1 MKLHIAKIGTDEF
14 TVWNGNPIDKV
25 DVNVKIIDGTFEV
38 RGKGAEKYKEEIIET
53 TKKYIEFRESEDYII
68 KVIIA
73 KLYWEFRYYYQAS
86 NLKIDYKKI
95 EPHLYK
101 VKMEC
106 WLTREKDSYSNEI
119 IVDTSK
125 LNKNVD
131 IYTINIREVEKELYK
146 ALKKDTSF

>member
-1 MKLHIAKIGTDEF
+1 MKLNIAKLGTDEF
-14 TVWNGNPIDKV
+14 TVWNGFLVDKV
-25 DVNVKIIDGTFEV
+25 DVNVKIVDGIFEV
-38 RGKGAEKYKEEIIET
+38 IGKGAEKYKKEIIET

-68 KVIIA
+68 KVMIG

-95 EPHLYK
+95 EPNLYK

-106 WLTREKDSYSNEI
+106 WLIREKDTYSNEI

-125 LNKNVD
+125 FNKNVD